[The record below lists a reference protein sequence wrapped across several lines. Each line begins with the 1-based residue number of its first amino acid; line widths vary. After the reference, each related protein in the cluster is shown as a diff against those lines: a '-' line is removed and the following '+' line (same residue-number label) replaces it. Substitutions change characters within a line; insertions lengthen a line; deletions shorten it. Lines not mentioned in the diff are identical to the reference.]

1 MGSEMCIRDRAEE
14 SQDAPSG
21 AKVTRPLQA
30 LLVTGGCCHD
40 YVRQQRI
47 LARGISARANVVWTV
62 VNQGGTATNSKIP
75 LYRDP
80 AWSQGFDVVVHN
92 ECFADVR
99 DKEFVERIIRPH
111 REGVPAVLIH
121 CAMHC
126 YRTGDDQWFEFVGVR
141 SPGHGPK
148 YAYTVENLKPDHP
161 VMGTFGEHFTTP
173 QGELYHLS
181 LIHI

>member
-1 MGSEMCIRDRAEE
+1 MRVIFTGVGHVMKCLLQSGMALVVMSCVTLAED

-21 AKVTRPLQA
+21 AKVARPLQA

-99 DKEFVERIIRPH
+99 DKEFVERIVRPH
-111 REGVPAVLIH
+111 RDGVPADLIH
-121 CAMHC
+121 
-126 YRTGDDQWFEFVGVR
+126 
-141 SPGHGPK
+141 
-148 YAYTVENLKPDHP
+148 
-161 VMGTFGEHFTTP
+161 
-173 QGELYHLS
+173 
-181 LIHI
+181 